1 METMNFTDTRRPYA
15 EECMKR
21 IIALTGLTHGVF
33 TPRWGK
39 SACGSKDHLEA
50 MNINMRILE
59 GGGNWASWK
68 GGMESKAEECVFHD
82 GKTDHPV
89 GQYAAALLYLVNG
102 KLLQLSCT
110 QAKED
115 SGEFMVYPV
124 FAEMMLQHAN
134 AVDSDSV
141 CIPFDDLERRHAR
154 ERAMNGVTLPL
165 IEARRGTGGPV

>member
-1 METMNFTDTRRPYA
+1 MENRNFTEFQRPYA

-50 MNINMRILE
+50 LNISMRIIDSADW
-59 GGGNWASWK
+59 GSWR
-68 GGMESKAEECVFHD
+68 GGMESKTDECVFHD
-82 GKTDHPV
+82 GMTDHPV
-89 GQYAAALLYLVNG
+89 GQYAAGLMYLVNS

-110 QAKED
+110 QMKED
-115 SGEFMVYPV
+115 SGDFIVFPS
-124 FAEMMLQHAN
+124 FAEMNLQHAD
-134 AVDSDSV
+134 AVGKDSI